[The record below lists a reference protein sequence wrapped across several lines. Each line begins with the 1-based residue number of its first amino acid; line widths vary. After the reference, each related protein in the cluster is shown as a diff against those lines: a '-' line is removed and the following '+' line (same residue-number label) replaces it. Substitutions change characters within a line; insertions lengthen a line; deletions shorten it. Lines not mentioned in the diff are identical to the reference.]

1 MNRSEAI
8 EFLRKH
14 QPLPDDGKLTE
25 SLATTLDEVRMYL
38 ADNRTPEAIPLLLG
52 VFGDGD
58 GYGVYPLIEDT
69 LVAHDARDV
78 IPHLICAL
86 RSGSRAV
93 RYWSAQIAS
102 RFPDDQL
109 VAPLEDVL
117 RSGDFDL
124 RYAAVTALDSNPSPA
139 ARATL
144 RSWLEHE
151 TEPELKDAL
160 DDILSPGV

>member
-1 MNRSEAI
+1 MDTSEAI

-14 QPLPDDGKLTE
+14 QPLPDDDELTE

-38 ADNRTPEAIPLLLG
+38 TVNPTPEAISLLLG
-52 VFGDGD
+52 VFGRGD
-58 GYGVYPLIEDT
+58 GFGVYPLIEDT
-69 LVAHDARDV
+69 LAAYDARDV
-78 IPHLICAL
+78 IPL
-86 RSGSRAV
+86 RSDSRAV
-93 RYWSAQIAS
+93 RYWSAQISA

-109 VAPLEDVL
+109 VAPLHDML

-124 RYAAVTALDSNPSPA
+124 RYAAVTALESNRSPA

-151 TEPELKDAL
+151 TEPELRDVL
-160 DDILSPGV
+160 NDILSRGV